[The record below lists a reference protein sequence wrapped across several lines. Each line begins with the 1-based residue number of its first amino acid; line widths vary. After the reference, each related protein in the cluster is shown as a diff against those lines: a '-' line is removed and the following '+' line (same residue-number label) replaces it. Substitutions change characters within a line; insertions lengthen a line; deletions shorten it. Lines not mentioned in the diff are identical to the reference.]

1 MRSPARYVPFFANPW
16 PVELFRST
24 LTWLYACAYS
34 IYGNH
39 GANIPG
45 LIPACPTQI
54 ASGGIT
60 LTGAAKRSLDER
72 LM

>member
-1 MRSPARYVPFFANPW
+1 MARGAVQKHTT
-16 PVELFRST
+16 VTIRVR
-24 LTWLYACAYS
+24 
-34 IYGNH
+34 IQVYGNH